1 MTMRTIGVI
10 AVAVALLGASS
21 PLFAHHGNATLDANK
36 TLTMKGTVT
45 EWDWSN
51 PHCLLQFDVKN
62 EGGRV
67 VHWIA
72 ETQNPAEM
80 VSLGWGKTTFKPG
93 DEVTVSLIPVK
104 NGNPFGRVT
113 LVVLPDGKTFV
124 TIKEG
129 VSPKYAV
136 GSSGGSKSDNSNRQ

>member
-1 MTMRTIGVI
+1 MRKTTIGVI
-10 AVAVALLGASS
+10 AVAAALLGASS
-21 PLFAHHGNATLDANK
+21 PLFAHHGNATLDTNK

-45 EWDWSN
+45 EWLWSN

-62 EGGRV
+62 EDGQV

-80 VSLGWGKTTFKPG
+80 VSLGWGKSSFKPG
-93 DEVTVSLIPVK
+93 DEVTVSLMPVK

-124 TIKEG
+124 AIKEG

-136 GSSGGSKSDNSNRQ
+136 GSSGSPKSETYPKQ